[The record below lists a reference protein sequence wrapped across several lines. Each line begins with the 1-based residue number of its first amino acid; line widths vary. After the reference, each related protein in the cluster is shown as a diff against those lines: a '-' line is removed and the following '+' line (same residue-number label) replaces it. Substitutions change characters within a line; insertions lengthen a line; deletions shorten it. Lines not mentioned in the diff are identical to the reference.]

1 MKILFTSRVR
11 FVYKLAQFDRVNNI
25 PFLFNLSAKIVA
37 IYMLWFEGFAPF
49 KRIDIPQFWMRINM
63 KKTHNDWPIVFHWT
77 VQPVRVYI
85 SGSGSL
91 RKHMKKPHYGF
102 QWSVG
107 VYQEEGRGCI
117 AMDFLL
123 SGAGIQFGR

>member
-1 MKILFTSRVR
+1 
-11 FVYKLAQFDRVNNI
+11 
-25 PFLFNLSAKIVA
+25 
-37 IYMLWFEGFAPF
+37 
-49 KRIDIPQFWMRINM
+49 M

-107 VYQEEGRGCI
+107 VYTKKKV
-117 AMDFLL
+117 
-123 SGAGIQFGR
+123 GAALPWTSCSPEPEFNLGDE